1 MSRSLDFNV
10 TAQPDELTCGP
21 ACLHSIYR
29 YYGDELALAALVA
42 DVRMLD
48 AGGTLDVFLANH
60 ALERGYRASL
70 FSYNLQ
76 LFDPTWHKLKAADL
90 AERLEAQARFKQDP
104 KLRQATRGY
113 LRFLEL
119 GGRLRFDDLKP
130 ALIRSYLKQGKPI
143 MTGLSSTYLYRDVR
157 EVPDTNQDDDIR
169 GEPAG
174 HFVVLYGYDR
184 EKRLVQVADPYRPN
198 PLGKDLYY
206 SVDMHRLIGAVLL
219 GCLTYDANLLI
230 IENPKSDE

>member
-1 MSRSLDFNV
+1 MSRSLDFDV
-10 TAQPDELTCGP
+10 TAQPDEVTCGP
-21 ACLHSIYR
+21 ACLHSVYR
-29 YYGDELALAALVA
+29 YYGDELGLDALIA

-48 AGGTLDVFLANH
+48 AGGTLDVYLANH
-60 ALERGYRASL
+60 ALERGYQASL
-70 FSYNLQ
+70 YSYNLQ
-76 LFDPTWHKLKAADL
+76 LFDPTWYRLPASEL
-90 AERLEAQARFKQDP
+90 AERLQAQAKAKRDP

-119 GGRLRFDDLKP
+119 GGRLRFDDLQP
-130 ALIRSYLKQGKPI
+130 ALIRRYLKQGKPI
-143 MTGLSSTYLYRDVR
+143 MTGLSSTYLYRDMR
-157 EVPDTNQDDDIR
+157 ELPDTNKDDDVL

-184 EKRLVQVADPYRPN
+184 EKRLVEVADPYRPN

-206 SVDMHRLIGAVLL
+206 AVDMHRLIGAVLL

-230 IENPKSDE
+230 IEKPQHR